1 MNPHNYSGNDKYR
14 SWIYYTM
21 RNMRLAGTN
30 PTLDEVL
37 RVAQA
42 ENLDVTIVM
51 ANYDSVS

>member
-1 MNPHNYSGNDKYR
+1 
-14 SWIYYTM
+14 M

-42 ENLDVTIVM
+42 ENLDVTIVRD
-51 ANYDSVS
+51 NYNSVS